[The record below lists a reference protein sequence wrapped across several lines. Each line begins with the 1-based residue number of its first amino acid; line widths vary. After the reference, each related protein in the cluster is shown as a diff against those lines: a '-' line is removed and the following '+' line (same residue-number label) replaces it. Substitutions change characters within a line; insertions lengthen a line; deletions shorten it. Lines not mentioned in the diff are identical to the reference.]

1 MFPFHPRAPHNNSI
15 PCRERMKTQ
24 VWSGLVWSGQPT
36 TNVLLLLLLLLLVHA
51 THMLT
56 LALVHKTLTP
66 GTPPHYW
73 LPCPALNHSTKNKDV
88 VIITNTPLSNSPT
101 TILNHY
107 TQSNIHIHTQT
118 PGQGW
123 EWLLR
128 RRKSRSFRSDSHW
141 GGMHLPTTVTEE
153 EEEEAAGLAP
163 SRGGLNTTGKY
174 SESRHI
180 KWEFLKRS
188 TISALPCTHVSHY

>member
-1 MFPFHPRAPHNNSI
+1 MR
-15 PCRERMKTQ
+15 
-24 VWSGLVWSGQPT
+24 
-36 TNVLLLLLLLLLVHA
+36 
-51 THMLT
+51 T

-73 LPCPALNHSTKNKDV
+73 MPCPKPGHKKQRRSNHYKYTSLKLPN
-88 VIITNTPLSNSPT
+88 NHF
-101 TILNHY
+101 NHY

-153 EEEEAAGLAP
+153 EEAAGLAP